1 MKDKLQQRAIEFAQ
15 SLGFSSELSA
25 DVSALIDYFDVE
37 SMSPEEQAVFIL
49 EVGRLVH
56 DRYTQLIDQTRESG
70 GGEVMPYAE
79 FARGVFAELIAEGGR

>member
-1 MKDKLQQRAIEFAQ
+1 MKDTFNERAVEFAQ
-15 SLGFSSELSA
+15 SLGFSAELSA
-25 DVSALIDYFDVE
+25 DVSKLIDYFDVE

-56 DRYTQLIDQTRESG
+56 DRYALVINQTRESG
-70 GGEVMPYAE
+70 GGEVMPYAD